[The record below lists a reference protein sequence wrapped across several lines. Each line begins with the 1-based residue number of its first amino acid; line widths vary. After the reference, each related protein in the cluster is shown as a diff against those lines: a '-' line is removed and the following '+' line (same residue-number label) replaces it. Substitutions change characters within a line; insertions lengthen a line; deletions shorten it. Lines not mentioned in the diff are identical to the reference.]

1 VRYRIAGEGERAVLV
16 EKPTVSM
23 AGPDGKT
30 LVLGAGTY
38 EIHLEV
44 LDDSVVVSVG

>member
-1 VRYRIAGEGERAVLV
+1 
-16 EKPTVSM
+16 M